1 MKKSR
6 HNRKFWRSPTH
17 SMLRLMPS
25 GSVTWPVPGIV
36 DLAKAQRNVNT
47 LLATVEHLVSFAMR
61 LQPRIFRLQSGRL
74 LPKMRLQSADF
85 ADFAFRHLR

>member
-61 LQPRIFRLQSGRL
+61 LQPRIFSCNLVGCFQRCVCNQPISPIL
-74 LPKMRLQSADF
+74 LFDI
-85 ADFAFRHLR
+85 